1 MKCAGPFWSC
11 RGSECMSAKIL
22 FAITLGTFLCLFI
35 GCAWEPDTKPIA
47 PDVSQPSCEQP
58 SVAQADG
65 WLCLAKTATD
75 PCRCMGTPTTI
86 AHAAAL
92 TNALCPYAETCP

>member
-1 MKCAGPFWSC
+1 MKCAGRFWSC
-11 RGSECMSAKIL
+11 QESECMTAKVH
-22 FAITLGTFLCLFI
+22 FAIIVGVILGFFI
-35 GCAWEPDTKPIA
+35 GCAEPDPKPIA

-58 SVAQADG
+58 SIAQADG
-65 WLCLAKTATD
+65 WLCLAKTDTD

-92 TNALCPYAETCP
+92 TDALCPYAETCK